1 MGAEFNYFNQFIPDI
16 RSTLWLW
23 KADILREYWPT
34 ENVIM
39 VDHYKDDVLKDSIK
53 RVKLSLPLS
62 VHLCEAA
69 SKTSNY
75 KIHSVNLRIGKISVV
90 KGD

>member
-1 MGAEFNYFNQFIPDI
+1 
-16 RSTLWLW
+16 
-23 KADILREYWPT
+23 
-34 ENVIM
+34 M

-75 KIHSVNLRIGKISVV
+75 KIHSVNLRIGKFSVV
-90 KGD
+90 KED